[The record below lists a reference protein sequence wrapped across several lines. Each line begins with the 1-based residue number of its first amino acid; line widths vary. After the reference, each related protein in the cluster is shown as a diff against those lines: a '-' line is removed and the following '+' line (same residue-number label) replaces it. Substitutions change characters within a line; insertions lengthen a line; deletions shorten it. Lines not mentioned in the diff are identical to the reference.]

1 MNPIGNFWH
10 QRLSEACGPSPVVV
24 FDHRRKSEAAGVES
38 SFERGDSA
46 GGESCARA
54 PETTNEEAPSM
65 AQSAKTNGR
74 VESRIFSFQLP
85 FAPPTSGSQF
95 ESSRLNCI

>member
-1 MNPIGNFWH
+1 MKFACPEIH
-10 QRLSEACGPSPVVV
+10 QRSVSGCGNIVGTGS
-24 FDHRRKSEAAGVES
+24 AAGVES

-65 AQSAKTNGR
+65 AQRAKTNGR
-74 VESRIFSFQLP
+74 VASRIFSFQLP
-85 FAPPTSGSQF
+85 VSFCSANVWFAIRIV
-95 ESSRLNCI
+95 EAKLHLMNE

>member
-1 MNPIGNFWH
+1 MVGTGSAP
-10 QRLSEACGPSPVVV
+10 
-24 FDHRRKSEAAGVES
+24 GVEP

-54 PETTNEEAPSM
+54 PEATNEEAPSM

-74 VESRIFSFQLP
+74 VESRIFNFQLP
-85 FAPPTSGSQF
+85 FRSANAWFAIRIVQAKLHLMN
-95 ESSRLNCI
+95 E